1 MFDMSDQ
8 DLMPFGK
15 YKGEKMEKVPASY
28 LLWLR
33 DQHCSHL
40 EVSNYIEENFTVL
53 LAECP
58 DYINEDDRFPGPLDR
73 HDPFYD

>member
-1 MFDMSDQ
+1 MTDQ

-33 DQHCSHL
+33 DQNCNHPQIKD
-40 EVSNYIEENFTVL
+40 YIEENLTIL
-53 LAECP
+53 LSECP
-58 DYINEDDRFPGPLDR
+58 DYIEN
-73 HDPFYD
+73 

>member
-1 MFDMSDQ
+1 MEDQ

-33 DQHCSHL
+33 DEGCSNRD
-40 EVSNYIEENFTVL
+40 VRDYIEGNLTVL
-53 LAECP
+53 LSECP
-58 DYINEDDRFPGPLDR
+58 DYINERKR
-73 HDPFYD
+73 

>member
-1 MFDMSDQ
+1 MTDQ

-33 DQHCSHL
+33 DEGCSNPD
-40 EVSNYIEENFTVL
+40 VRDYIEENLTVL
-53 LAECP
+53 LSECP
-58 DYINEDDRFPGPLDR
+58 DYINERKQ
-73 HDPFYD
+73 

>member
-1 MFDMSDQ
+1 MTDQ

-33 DQHCSHL
+33 DQGCSHSG
-40 EVSNYIEENFTVL
+40 VKSYIEENETVL
-53 LAECP
+53 VSECP
-58 DYINEDDRFPGPLDR
+58 DYINEGRR
-73 HDPFYD
+73 